1 MTPAQKLEVS
11 IKLYEAAKTFK
22 AAGIKELHPDWN
34 EKKIKK
40 MVNEFF
46 YMPEPKLYQVFVG
59 RFNVLGIR
67 YMLSCE
73 NLNIIEKGNPRSI

>member
-34 EKKIKK
+34 EKKIRK

-46 YMPEPKLYQVFVG
+46 LYA
-59 RFNVLGIR
+59 RT
-67 YMLSCE
+67 
-73 NLNIIEKGNPRSI
+73 